1 MILAALDLVQA
12 LALLAIG
19 ALAGVAG
26 GLLGVGGG
34 IVMIP
39 ALQLLLGDVYG
50 PDSFH
55 AYNCAS
61 ITTAIV
67 LSVPAVIRH
76 TRARA
81 VVYSLLPGILPL
93 ALVGVVAGV
102 LLASCLTGEHTRTLK
117 QIFGAFLEF
126 VVAVSAFQEWR
137 SRTGEP
143 HLCDACPMPRRR
155 GLLGLLIGLPSGCL
169 AGLLGIGGGIWAV
182 PAMSLLLGIRLRHA
196 IATSML
202 MIIGVALA
210 TAIGQSI
217 ALARLDNNPPL
228 HHVAWWLALWLAPGA
243 LVGGWCGASLTHRLP
258 VRWLRYVFLALL
270 AVTGLRLIVH

>member
-1 MILAALDLVQA
+1 MLAAFGLMQGLS
-12 LALLAIG
+12 LLAIG
-19 ALAGVAG
+19 AVAGVAG

-39 ALQLLLGDVYG
+39 ALALLLGDAYG
-50 PDSFH
+50 QDSFH
-55 AYNCAS
+55 AYNTAS
-61 ITTAIV
+61 IATAFV
-67 LSVPAVIRH
+67 LSIPAVIRH
-76 TRARA
+76 TRAKA

-93 ALVGVVAGV
+93 ALVGVVGGV
-102 LLASCLTGEHTRTLK
+102 LVGGCLTGEHTRTLK
-117 QIFGAFLEF
+117 QIFGGFLEF

-137 SRTGEP
+137 SGVGEP
-143 HLCDACPMPRRR
+143 HLCTACPLPRRR
-155 GLLGLLIGLPSGCL
+155 GLLGLVVGLPSGCI
-169 AGLLGIGGGIWAV
+169 AGLLGVGGGIWAV

-217 ALARLDNNPPL
+217 ELARLGNDPPL

-243 LVGGWCGASLTHRLP
+243 LVGGWFGAGLTHRLP
-258 VRWLRYVFLALL
+258 VRWLRYVFLLLL
-270 AVTGLRLIVH
+270 AATGLRLILA